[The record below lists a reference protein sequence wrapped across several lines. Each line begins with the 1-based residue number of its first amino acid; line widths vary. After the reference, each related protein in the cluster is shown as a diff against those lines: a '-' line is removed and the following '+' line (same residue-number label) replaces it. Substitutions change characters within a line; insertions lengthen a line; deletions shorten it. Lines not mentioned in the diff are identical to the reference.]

1 VNKRFALSVA
11 LTASMTMVGGSA
23 ALAQDEAE
31 AEDTGMPP
39 GLPTM
44 ADFGAVDR
52 QVDVEGRSLEEWA
65 HDMMLWANGSKD
77 HDVISTG
84 DCTVGQ
90 DGPVFFLQNTWLG
103 EVMVLDCTIPADTY
117 ILALPGG
124 GFGFNTEDTDTV
136 EGLDD
141 MGLLMGQWFS
151 DPEIIVDGRQIPVG
165 PSSWIHREPF
175 EWTTPENNVW
185 DFPAGYETFA
195 GYGGWFVMLEPL
207 EPGEHT
213 IILADDSSGPAF
225 VRDDEVIYS
234 TGTAYAVYNITVPGA
249 EGDTAEDAAAEDEA
263 TDDGSAD
270 AEAEDAEA
278 TE

>member
-1 VNKRFALSVA
+1 MKNRFALSVA
-11 LTASMTMVGGSA
+11 LAASMTMAGTSA

-52 QVDVEGRSLEEWA
+52 HVDVADRSLEDWA
-65 HDMMLWANGSKD
+65 HDMMLWANGSKNN
-77 HDVISTG
+77 DVISTG

-103 EVMVLDCTIPADTY
+103 EVLVLDCTIPADTY

-124 GFGFNTEDTDTV
+124 GFGFNTEEDETAED
-136 EGLDD
+136 LDD

-175 EWTTPENNVW
+175 EFTIPENNVW
-185 DFPAGYETFA
+185 DYPAAGLETLA

-234 TGTAYAVYNITVPGA
+234 TGTAYAVYNITVPEPEA
-249 EGDTAEDAAAEDEA
+249 AEDDMSEDEA
-263 TDDGSAD
+263 TDDEAED
-270 AEAEDAEA
+270 AEAEDAES